1 MSEELSAG
9 VRILLSR
16 FKTNPEEMGEEFG
29 KWSQLREA
37 IFECKERG
45 NRNSWTRGLTEEEVD
60 ALYDGFIVSSRKMFD
75 DWVMKQVLVEED
87 AEQGLLREAQQIAN
101 NPRMRIDASGTL
113 GVGTIAPGAWK
124 NITNQTSNTSIEKLV
139 HGLNQGRK

>member
-16 FKTNPEEMGEEFG
+16 FKTNPEETGEEFG

-45 NRNSWTRGLTEEEVD
+45 IRNAWTRGLTEKEIDV
-60 ALYDGFIVSSRKMFD
+60 LYDGFIASSRKVFD
-75 DWVMKQVLVEED
+75 DWVMTQVLVEEEPQPELT
-87 AEQGLLREAQQIAN
+87 A
-101 NPRMRIDASGTL
+101 NPRPFKSRMQGVDRHGTWDN
-113 GVGTIAPGAWK
+113 A
-124 NITNQTSNTSIEKLV
+124 TNQTSNTSIEKLV

>member
-45 NRNSWTRGLTEEEVD
+45 IRNAWTRGFTDAEVD
-60 ALYDGFIVSSRKMFD
+60 ALYDGFIASSRKVFD
-75 DWVMKQVLVEED
+75 DWVMTQVLVEENV
-87 AEQGLLREAQQIAN
+87 EQGLRESQVPQRVFTETQLKS
-101 NPRMRIDASGTL
+101 RMQGVDRHGTWDN
-113 GVGTIAPGAWK
+113 A
-124 NITNQTSNTSIEKLV
+124 TNQTSNTSIEKLV

>member
-45 NRNSWTRGLTEEEVD
+45 TCNAWTRGLTEEEID
-60 ALYDGFIVSSRKMFD
+60 ALYDGFIASSRKVFD
-75 DWVMKQVLVEED
+75 DWVMTQVLVEENV
-87 AEQGLLREAQQIAN
+87 EQGLRESQVPQRVFTETQLKS
-101 NPRMRIDASGTL
+101 RMQGVDRHGTWDN
-113 GVGTIAPGAWK
+113 A
-124 NITNQTSNTSIEKLV
+124 TNQTSNTSIEKLV

>member
-16 FKTNPEEMGEEFG
+16 FKTNPEEMSEEFG

-60 ALYDGFIVSSRKMFD
+60 ALYDGFRTSSRKVFD
-75 DWVMKQVLVEED
+75 DWVMTQVLVEEEPVPVTF
-87 AEQGLLREAQQIAN
+87 AERI
-101 NPRMRIDASGTL
+101 RIDASGNL
-113 GVGTIAPGAWK
+113 GIGTIAPGTWDNA
-124 NITNQTSNTSIEKLV
+124 TNQTSNTSIEKLV

>member
-29 KWSQLREA
+29 KWSQLRDA
-37 IFECKERG
+37 VFECKERG
-45 NRNSWTRGLTEEEVD
+45 NRNSWTRGLTEEEID
-60 ALYDGFIVSSRKMFD
+60 ALYDGFRVNSRKVFD

-101 NPRMRIDASGTL
+101 SPRILTANVKTRL
-113 GVGTIAPGAWK
+113 QGTIPHGTWD
-124 NITNQTSNTSIEKLV
+124 NVTNQMSNTSIEKLV

>member
-45 NRNSWTRGLTEEEVD
+45 DRNSWTRGFTDAEVD
-60 ALYDGFIVSSRKMFD
+60 ALYDGFVASSRKMFD
-75 DWVMKQVLVEED
+75 DWVMKQVLVEE
-87 AEQGLLREAQQIAN
+87 EPQPVLTV
-101 NPRMRIDASGTL
+101 NPRPFKSRMKGVDRHGTWDN
-113 GVGTIAPGAWK
+113 A
-124 NITNQTSNTSIEKLV
+124 TNQTSNTSIEKLV

>member
-16 FKTNPEEMGEEFG
+16 FKTNPEEMSEEFG
-29 KWSQLREA
+29 RWAQLRDS

-45 NRNSWTRGLTEEEVD
+45 TRNSWTRGLTEEEIDV
-60 ALYDGFIVSSRKMFD
+60 LYDGFRASSRKVFD
-75 DWVMKQVLVEED
+75 DWVMQQVLTEDNTEER
-87 AEQGLLREAQQIAN
+87 LLREARILTAN
-101 NPRMRIDASGTL
+101 VKTRMQGSNRHGTWDN
-113 GVGTIAPGAWK
+113 V
-124 NITNQTSNTSIEKLV
+124 TNQTSNTPIEKLV